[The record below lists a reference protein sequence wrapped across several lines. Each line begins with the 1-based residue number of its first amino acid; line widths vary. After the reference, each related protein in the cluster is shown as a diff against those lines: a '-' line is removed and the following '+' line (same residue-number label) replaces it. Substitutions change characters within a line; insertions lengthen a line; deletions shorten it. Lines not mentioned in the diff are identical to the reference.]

1 MNTSLQKTLYTA
13 VSFQYIDV
21 NAEIHIQEERMQIRK
36 LIYSAVILSAAI
48 VLTGCGA
55 AAATAA
61 PAYAPA
67 ATYAPAAEL
76 PQSSDASGQ
85 AAPAPAPTA
94 VAIYQTGDET
104 IADNVAGMDHMIIK
118 NGDIK
123 LLVKDSDVALDG
135 VTQIVGDVNGYIVS
149 SRVWYQDYYGTNYK
163 YATLTIRVPGN
174 EFESV
179 LRRLRGL
186 ALRVL
191 DENATG
197 EDVTDQYVDLQ
208 SQMTNLEATRDR
220 IKGFLDQAKSVDEAL
235 RINQQLSDVEAQI
248 EQIKGKMNFL
258 SNRSAFSTITIDLEP
273 DLPIINVT
281 PTPTPTPEPI
291 QSLGPWDPGNT
302 TQRATNAV
310 ISSYR
315 VIIDLLIWIFVV
327 FVPIFAPP
335 ILIVWFI
342 VWLIKK
348 RTKPS
353 SKA

>member
-1 MNTSLQKTLYTA
+1 MSTPK
-13 VSFQYIDV
+13 F
-21 NAEIHIQEERMQIRK
+21 IQEERMQIRK
-36 LIYSAVILSAAI
+36 FIFSAVILSAAV

-55 AAATAA
+55 AAPTAA
-61 PAYAPA
+61 PPSFAPA

-85 AAPAPAPTA
+85 AMPPPAATA
-94 VAIYQTGDET
+94 VAVYQTGDET
-104 IADNVAGMDHMIIK
+104 NTNNVAGVDHMIIK

-135 VTQIVGDVNGYIVS
+135 VTQIAGDVNGYIVS
-149 SRVWYQDYYGTNYK
+149 SRVWYQDYYGKNYK

-197 EDVTDQYVDLQ
+197 EDVTDQFVDLQ
-208 SQMTNLEATRDR
+208 SQLTNLEATRDR
-220 IKGFLDQAKSVDEAL
+220 IKSFLDQAKSVDEAL
-235 RINQQLSDVEAQI
+235 RINQQLSDVESQI
-248 EQIKGKMNFL
+248 EQIKGKMNYL
-258 SNRSAFSTITIDLEP
+258 SNRSAFSTITINLEP
-273 DLPIINVT
+273 DLPIINMT

-335 ILIVWFI
+335 VLIVWLI
-342 VWLIKK
+342 VWLIK
-348 RTKPS
+348 RRSKPT